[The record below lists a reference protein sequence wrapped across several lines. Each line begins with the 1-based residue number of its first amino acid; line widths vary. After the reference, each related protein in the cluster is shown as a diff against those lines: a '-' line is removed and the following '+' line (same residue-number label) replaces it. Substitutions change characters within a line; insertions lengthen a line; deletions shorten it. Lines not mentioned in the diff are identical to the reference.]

1 MDPQEALT
9 RLTDFQ
15 ACACA
20 TPYNQNNIIAFLF
33 LGCFAMGWMEVVG
46 LAITGIA
53 IRDQAEIG
61 TAVGVAGS
69 MRSTVSTIASTI
81 YTAILTNR
89 LKKTIPDEVPPKLIA
104 AGLPA
109 SSIASFLSAITVG
122 TPAAFAKVQG
132 LTASIEALGIAAY
145 KVASSMRIRLFS
157 ILRLRLAFLLFCFRC
172 LRLMLKIR

>member
-1 MDPQEALT
+1 
-9 RLTDFQ
+9 
-15 ACACA
+15 
-20 TPYNQNNIIAFLF
+20 
-33 LGCFAMGWMEVVG
+33 MGWMEVVG

-89 LKKTIPDEVPPKLIA
+89 LEKTIPHEVPPKLIA

-109 SSIASFLSAITVG
+109 SSVSSFLSAITVG
-122 TPAAFAKVQG
+122 TPAAFGKVHG
-132 LTASIEALGIAAY
+132 LTASIEAIGIAAY
-145 KVASSMRIRLFS
+145 KVASSHAYQTVFYSTIAFS
-157 ILRLRLAFLLFCFRC
+157 VLAVLLSLLTPNVEDQMTDRVIAT
-172 LRLMLKIR
+172 LHRHKDEEIAEK